1 LKLKISVLW
10 IISSLI
16 DLGAGL
22 LSFMEPGMIEDLMEG
37 EVAGMTITPEF
48 LLLFAIL
55 VLIAVIM
62 PFLTLILEDKTNR
75 WTNIILGIVFTAL
88 SVIDLKDYIEKQ
100 SSYAILL
107 TLAGMAVTALIA
119 WYAWKWPKQEK

>member
-1 LKLKISVLW
+1 
-10 IISSLI
+10 
-16 DLGAGL
+16 
-22 LSFMEPGMIEDLMEG
+22 MIEDLMEG

>member
-1 LKLKISVLW
+1 MKLKISVLW